1 MTTRDALNNKFDEL
15 SIANRRLKAIVKAN
29 SNDDASGKL
38 KGAKA
43 VKGKPSKVTRTPKF
57 VHFTATE
64 KALVAKWRNK
74 GMSLGK
80 CAELLGRSKEAI
92 RDQTTPP
99 IVKKKAMKKCIGRPD
114 LGSEAK

>member
-1 MTTRDALNNKFDEL
+1 MQVLCDSLCELLSLKKDMNKVMTTCDALNNKFDEL
-15 SIANRRLKAIVKAN
+15 TIANRKLKAIVKT
-29 SNDDASGKL
+29 S
-38 KGAKA
+38 
-43 VKGKPSKVTRTPKF
+43 RTP
-57 VHFTATE
+57 FTATE
-64 KALVAKWRNK
+64 EALVVKWRNK

-92 RDQTTPP
+92 RDHTTPP